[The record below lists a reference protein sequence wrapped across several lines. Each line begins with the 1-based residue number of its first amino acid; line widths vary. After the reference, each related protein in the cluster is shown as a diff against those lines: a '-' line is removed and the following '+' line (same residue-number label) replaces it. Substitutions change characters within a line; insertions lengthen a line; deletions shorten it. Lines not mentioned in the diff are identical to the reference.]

1 MNVNARPE
9 TVRAVA
15 AAISRAEIHDD
26 RMTSDPNRITTWS
39 ETCEPHGVDDTSLA
53 CRAVDEHY
61 TRVDADTL
69 RCGAFIGAYRK
80 LRALD
85 GEEAKADEI
94 HQLPSAAGDP
104 QFGNLPIRTEGKP
117 VWAAYEQFDAITR
130 ECPTCGA
137 RPEESC
143 VNRVN
148 NQTRRL
154 PCLRRMKPKP

>member
-26 RMTSDPNRITTWS
+26 RMTADPNRITAWA
-39 ETCEPHGVDDTSLA
+39 ETAEPHGIDDTALA
-53 CRAVDEHY
+53 CRAVDAHY
-61 TRVDADTL
+61 TRADADTL

-85 GEEAKADEI
+85 GEEAKGAAVGSLPPGNVDGGISADGE
-94 HQLPSAAGDP
+94 
-104 QFGNLPIRTEGKP
+104 P
-117 VWAAYEQFDAITR
+117 VWDAYDQHGAIDR

-137 RPEESC
+137 GEREAC
-143 VNRVN
+143 VNAVN
-148 NQTRRL
+148 GKTRKI
-154 PCLRRMKPKP
+154 PCFARLRRTQR